1 MRWVRPDFTT
11 PAKASAF
18 FSRETARWSSAGTR
32 SFTRAA
38 VTATCTEVGNTSF
51 EDWEALTWS
60 LGCTS
65 SSEPASFSAR
75 VARVASTSLVFML
88 EEVPEPV
95 WNTSIGY
102 WSSWSPAMTWS
113 AAATMASARSCEM
126 MPSSAFALAAA
137 FLTCARAWMWAG
149 SRPLPEIGKF
159 STARWVCAR

>member
-1 MRWVRPDFTT
+1 M
-11 PAKASAF
+11 
-18 FSRETARWSSAGTR
+18 
-32 SFTRAA
+32 
-38 VTATCTEVGNTSF
+38 
-51 EDWEALTWS
+51 
-60 LGCTS
+60 
-65 SSEPASFSAR
+65 
-75 VARVASTSLVFML
+75 ARVASTSLVFMF